1 MATVPA
7 DKPQVHDPGSVSLS
21 LEDLFTLSKEITGD
35 RMDPGMGES
44 TKVFAQQ
51 EVRRFYEEL

>member
-1 MATVPA
+1 VPA